1 MQSPLCGMYCSCTS
15 CYERSILEACTEAE
29 CSATDFGTAKI
40 YNLDEPAHLQP
51 VTELFQM
58 DSEDEEQQSMGEND
72 EFCPD
77 HLFPSSTS
85 TISSAIVHV
94 PKAKRTPAPK
104 RLRVV
109 EMRNKGKLLMP
120 SNPGPKQ
127 QKHFSG
133 MVFTYYQCVLVCGK
147 QEFDV
152 RFFACQVYIGGCLV
166 SEAAAFYLAPT
177 KSGELQ
183 DTQVK
188 CGLERE
194 RSGVQLLPLLS
205 DTLDSRRALKYN
217 CIQARSCRLLSPD
230 GQVKCLAALAGSDE
244 KVWKKMLPSG
254 PKSSKDD
261 DFPHS
266 ISVLSSPGISSLR
279 LFPMFAAICFFLLL
293 SFAFFDMSSS
303 LAIRNETYRGTAVFI
318 LP

>member
-1 MQSPLCGMYCSCTS
+1 
-15 CYERSILEACTEAE
+15 
-29 CSATDFGTAKI
+29 
-40 YNLDEPAHLQP
+40 
-51 VTELFQM
+51 
-58 DSEDEEQQSMGEND
+58 
-72 EFCPD
+72 
-77 HLFPSSTS
+77 
-85 TISSAIVHV
+85 
-94 PKAKRTPAPK
+94 
-104 RLRVV
+104 
-109 EMRNKGKLLMP
+109 MP

-152 RFFACQVYIGGCLV
+152 HFFACQVYIGGCLV
-166 SEAAAFYLAPT
+166 SEAAAFYLAPA
-177 KSGELQ
+177 KSGEWL

-188 CGLERE
+188 CGLEE
-194 RSGVQLLPLLS
+194 RSGVQLLALL

-217 CIQARSCRLLSPD
+217 CIHQGRSCRLLSPD
-230 GQVKCLAALAGSDE
+230 VQVKCLAALAGSDE

-261 DFPHS
+261 DFPQS

-303 LAIRNETYRGTAVFI
+303 LAFPSVIRNEM
-318 LP
+318 

>member
-1 MQSPLCGMYCSCTS
+1 M
-15 CYERSILEACTEAE
+15 
-29 CSATDFGTAKI
+29 
-40 YNLDEPAHLQP
+40 
-51 VTELFQM
+51 EL
-58 DSEDEEQQSMGEND
+58 
-72 EFCPD
+72 
-77 HLFPSSTS
+77 
-85 TISSAIVHV
+85 
-94 PKAKRTPAPK
+94 
-104 RLRVV
+104 
-109 EMRNKGKLLMP
+109 RNKGKLLIP

-133 MVFTYYQCVLVCGK
+133 MVFTYYQGILVCGK

-166 SEAAAFYLAPT
+166 SEAAAFYLAPA

-194 RSGVQLLPLLS
+194 RSGVQLLPLS

-261 DFPHS
+261 FPHS
-266 ISVLSSPGISSLR
+266 ISVLSSPKISALR
-279 LFPMFAAICFFLLL
+279 FFPMFAVICFFLLP

-303 LAIRNETYRGTAVFI
+303 LAVPSVIRNEM
-318 LP
+318 